1 MIGGFEVIPGTAT
14 DEVQKL
20 LVNHLD
26 RISGDFIR
34 LPEKVQNLPCFKDKA
49 RLVKAKAGDLIL
61 FDSRLIHGGVVGPG
75 YASAKDSPLTNEQ
88 FARFAFTVCM
98 APISKVA
105 DPLIL

>member
-1 MIGGFEVIPGTAT
+1 M
-14 DEVQKL
+14 VQN
-20 LVNHLD
+20 VD
-26 RISGDFIR
+26 RINGDFVR
-34 LPEKVQNLPCFKDKA
+34 LPENVQNLPCFKNKS

-75 YASAKDSPLTNEQ
+75 YASAKESPLTNEQ

-98 APISKVA
+98 APLSKVV